1 MLVET
6 GLSPKNVLEIF
17 LLLFLWKNTSTG
29 YIDMILVQ
37 MVKIFAMKYTVDW
50 GKFCSGLYNQMRIM
64 FCFWMYH
71 FVPYRKEN
79 LSDGAPGGSVS

>member
-37 MVKIFAMKYTVDW
+37 MVKIFAMKYTVD
-50 GKFCSGLYNQMRIM
+50 GEN
-64 FCFWMYH
+64 
-71 FVPYRKEN
+71 FVLVCTIR
-79 LSDGAPGGSVS
+79 